1 MPHVENWDPRLR
13 RFYRV
18 TLNALYLA
26 IILGG
31 LIGLTWPRAHVV
43 PDELLCVL
51 RFGGLLIAAPAAAA
65 LFAHVGQR
73 WRLELLVVWWVNIG
87 ATIYISIVLIL
98 AGPERQWILFALFIF
113 AAMMAVC
120 LRGLSL
126 LSFER
131 RTREA
136 KEGRRS

>member
-1 MPHVENWDPRLR
+1 MPHVESWDPRLR

-26 IILGG
+26 VVLGG
-31 LIGLTWPRAHVV
+31 LIGLTWPREHVV
-43 PDELLCVL
+43 PDELLLFL
-51 RFGGLLIAAPAAAA
+51 RFGGLMIALPATAA
-65 LFAHVGQR
+65 LVAHVLRYWR
-73 WRLELLVVWWVNIG
+73 WELLVVWWINAG
-87 ATIYISIVLIL
+87 ATIYISLVLIV
-98 AGPERQWILFALFIF
+98 AGPERQWVLFALFIF

>member
-1 MPHVENWDPRLR
+1 MPYVESWDSPLR
-13 RFYRV
+13 RSYRV

-31 LIGLTWPRAHVV
+31 LIGLTWPRAYAV
-43 PDELLCVL
+43 PDELLLFL
-51 RFGGLLIAAPAAAA
+51 RFGGLMIALPATAA
-65 LFAHVGQR
+65 LVAHVLQYWR
-73 WRLELLVVWWVNIG
+73 WELLVVWWINVG
-87 ATIYISIVLIL
+87 ATIYISLVLVI